1 MNYFD
6 SDVFKS
12 TNKVVYFDGKDD
24 NLYLCLLTMS
34 HKINAANLEQTHQH
48 VLYFYDGKVSL
59 IDGASITII
68 LCLHVLIAHH
78 IFINLGYVDYFQ

>member
-6 SDVFKS
+6 SDMFKS

-34 HKINAANLEQTHQH
+34 HKINAANVKQ
-48 VLYFYDGKVSL
+48 VSS
-59 IDGASITII
+59 G
-68 LCLHVLIAHH
+68 
-78 IFINLGYVDYFQ
+78 